1 MLLCVGPA
9 MVFVFVSCH
18 ACVGVFVGVFV
29 VASDVD
35 RTKQVQVQYYK
46 VKEQLGEQVRWILF
60 IGGAGAVYIVY
71 WRSMCGVYCGSRCGG
86 YCLLEEQVRCILFIG
101 GVCAVYTAG
110 AGAVDIVYWR
120 SRCGVYWGSRCGVCC
135 LLEEQVRWPPA
146 APGRSSVMIDDN

>member
-60 IGGAGAVYIVY
+60 IGGAGAVYI
-71 WRSMCGVYCGSRCGG
+71 G
-86 YCLLEEQVRCILFIG
+86 
-101 GVCAVYTAG
+101 G
-110 AGAVDIVYWR
+110 AGAVYVVYWR
-120 SRCGVYWGSRCGVCC
+120 SRCGGRQ
-135 LLEEQVRWPPA
+135 LPPGA
-146 APGRSSVMIDDN
+146 AQ